1 MSMWAKILHFCPVL
15 ELVRPP
21 ETCSHIG
28 ASSWSYQKLH
38 DLDGES
44 PLCGKDVEEGHWK
57 ICYAAC
63 HGGQARYRM

>member
-1 MSMWAKILHFCPVL
+1 MSMWAKFLHFHRML
-15 ELVRPP
+15 EVARPF
-21 ETCSHIG
+21 ETCSHTG

-44 PLCGKDVEEGHWK
+44 PLSRKDVEEGHWK

-63 HGGQARYRM
+63 LGRQARYRM